1 METAEYFYTPCPFP
15 TLFSTTPRF
24 SHQNERMSWITEN
37 NTGVILD
44 IHASPRAA
52 RNQIQGLHGDAL
64 KVRLQAPPVDGKAN
78 ETLVEYIAE
87 VLDIPRRQIALI
99 SGETNRHKRLAV
111 RGISARAVR
120 DILRL

>member
-1 METAEYFYTPCPFP
+1 MFV
-15 TLFSTTPRF
+15 
-24 SHQNERMSWITEN
+24 MSWITETD
-37 NTGVILD
+37 TGIILT

-78 ETLVEYIAE
+78 ETLVEYLAE
-87 VLDIPRRQIALI
+87 VLDVPRRQVTLL

-111 RGISARAVR
+111 RGISAQAVKA
-120 DILRL
+120 RLGMS